1 MCRIRKKTLSATL
14 GLIALVA
21 FLAWRFVRPMNIFIV
36 SEAFERPVES
46 ALIPDGLTGLGAK
59 ECGECHREEYREWST
74 SIHSQAWTDPYYQVD
89 FRFDGSQQIC
99 LNCHIPLDR
108 QQEHKVLGFRDEE
121 KWDPILEPN
130 PDFDPELQ
138 HEGINCAGCHVR
150 NGTILGAYGHENKDH
165 PVETME
171 DSNIICVQCHVV
183 QGKRW
188 DTFFRIP
195 PCGTVAE
202 IKVGSDEYSVWSG
215 ELDVPDTEDIGCVE
229 CHMPHTKRPIVEGGK
244 RRFARRH
251 TWRGG
256 HDPEMVKEALEITLE
271 EQPQPKTQ
279 QRRFVL
285 TLTNAGADHY
295 VPTGTP
301 DRHLTVEL
309 RLLDAGG
316 RVLDEAHHTL
326 KRTIMWRPFI
336 VDLWDTRLL
345 PKEPRTYVF
354 EFNPTREQDAVA
366 VEAVVR
372 YHLLDEARRKR
383 IGYQNEE
390 PIAYEVYRKHVPLS
404 GSTPG

>member
-1 MCRIRKKTLSATL
+1 MAVDNRVINPALAQQLFRKSEMLKRKRAGEPASIESFPRVVKT
-14 GLIALVA
+14 I
-21 FLAWRFVRPMNIFIV
+21 
-36 SEAFERPVES
+36 
-46 ALIPDGLTGLGAK
+46 TGLWRYSEGK
-59 ECGECHREEYREWST
+59 KYLEE
-74 SIHSQAWTDPYYQVD
+74 
-89 FRFDGSQQIC
+89 
-99 LNCHIPLDR
+99 L
-108 QQEHKVLGFRDEE
+108 
-121 KWDPILEPN
+121 IL
-130 PDFDPELQ
+130 
-138 HEGINCAGCHVR
+138 
-150 NGTILGAYGHENKDH
+150 
-165 PVETME
+165 
-171 DSNIICVQCHVV
+171 
-183 QGKRW
+183 
-188 DTFFRIP
+188 
-195 PCGTVAE
+195 
-202 IKVGSDEYSVWSG
+202 
-215 ELDVPDTEDIGCVE
+215 
-229 CHMPHTKRPIVEGGK
+229 VEGGK